1 MGSVISVWHGRDIVN
16 LWKVSIEIERIV
28 IRVNMY
34 VLDFPSTE
42 SSWQIE
48 GY

>member
-16 LWKVSIEIERIV
+16 LWKVSIEIERIM
-28 IRVNMY
+28 RVNMY
-34 VLDFPSTE
+34 VQDFPSTE